1 MVVEMSLE
9 ILKFPTKSLKE
20 TSEKID
26 IDAFQVEGVGEK
38 MLSDL
43 KNLIYEMD
51 HQVYRFGA
59 LGLAAPQIG
68 VNKRVIIIKTQGR
81 TSDDTSSS
89 TPPASSYYNKP
100 VSLNSS
106 PNNLKYTAMINPE
119 IIHKSDQT
127 RRMNEG
133 CLSFPN
139 VFAWVTRP
147 NSVKV
152 RWFDIYSMEYRED
165 YFNELESS
173 IVQHEID
180 HLNGTLLVDKLGPLK
195 SKFTQEYFKKNR

>member
-1 MVVEMSLE
+1 MKLE

-26 IDAFQVEGVGEK
+26 VDAFQVDGIGSK
-38 MLSDL
+38 ILSDL

-51 HQVYRFGA
+51 HTVYRYGA

-68 VNKRVIIIKTQGR
+68 VNQRVIIVKTQAR
-81 TSDDTSSS
+81 TSDDTSGMPVSDNHF
-89 TPPASSYYNKP
+89 TNKA

-106 PNNLKYTAMINPE
+106 PNNINYTAMVNPQ
-119 IIHKSDQT
+119 IIHKSEQT

-139 VFAWVTRP
+139 AFAWVTRP
-147 NSVKV
+147 DSIRV
-152 RWFDIYSMEYRED
+152 RWFDIFSMEYRENL
-165 YFNELESS
+165 FVGLESS

-180 HLNGTLLVDKLGPLK
+180 HLDGTLLVDKLGPLK